1 MILSAKFNTNGDE
14 FDNTSKGKSINTS
27 LIMWQTGLT
36 HKIQLKYIGVLDERT
51 GNLPCSPQKTPSQIT
66 KPPSNNNKKAYLS
79 SK

>member
-14 FDNTSKGKSINTS
+14 FENTSKGKSINTS

-51 GNLPCSPQKTPSQIT
+51 GNLPCSPPKNP
-66 KPPSNNNKKAYLS
+66 
-79 SK
+79 